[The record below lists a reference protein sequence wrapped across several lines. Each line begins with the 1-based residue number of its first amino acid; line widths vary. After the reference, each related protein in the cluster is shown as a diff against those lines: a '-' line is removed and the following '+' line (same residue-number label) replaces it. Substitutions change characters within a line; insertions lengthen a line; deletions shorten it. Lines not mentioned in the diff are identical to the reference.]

1 MLTPA
6 EIDGYKFI
14 LLQEKAELVQN
25 DTASADDR
33 SPVKLDQQAVGRLSR
48 MDAMQQQAMA
58 NAASNRRA
66 ARITRIN
73 AALQRMDED
82 EFGYCLDCG
91 EDIGTARLSLDPTL
105 PHCVSCATG

>member
-6 EIDGYKFI
+6 EINSFKSI
-14 LLQEKAELVQN
+14 LLQEKAELTRN
-25 DTASADDR
+25 ETASADDR
-33 SPVKLDQQAVGRLSR
+33 SPVTLDQQAVGRLSR

-73 AALQRMDED
+73 AALQRIGED

-91 EDIGTARLSLDPTL
+91 EDISTARLSLDPTL
-105 PHCVSCATG
+105 PNCVSCATG